1 MSLPTLALP
10 GQPLGAASK
19 YAPGP
24 GIHIQDAQ
32 LCASLLGPV
41 SETKPLKRAAAGAST
56 TTSSMPAL
64 SITRPQTGSSAA
76 VYASI
81 GASNIL
87 PEVDSIVLARV
98 TRLTP
103 RQATVEILVVGE
115 TVCREGFQGIIRR
128 EDVRATEKD
137 RVKIGDMFRVGDIVR
152 GVVISLGDQQNYYL
166 STATNELGVV
176 MARSEAENQMY
187 PISWKEFRDPKTGMT
202 ESRKVAKPF

>member
-1 MSLPTLALP
+1 MSLPALSLP
-10 GQPLGAASK
+10 GQPLGASSK

-64 SITRPQTGSSAA
+64 SIARPSAQTGSA
-76 VYASI
+76 YASI
-81 GASNIL
+81 GASNVL
-87 PEVDSIVLARV
+87 PEVDSVVLARV

-103 RQATVEILVVGE
+103 RQATVEILVVGQ

-137 RVKIGDMFRVGDIVR
+137 RVKIGEMFRVGDIVR
-152 GVVISLGDQQNYYL
+152 GVVISLGDQSNYYL

-176 MARSEAENQMY
+176 MAKSEAENQMY
-187 PISWKEFRDPKTGMT
+187 PISWKEFRDPKTGLT
-202 ESRKVAKPF
+202 EGRKVAKPF